1 MVKLFS
7 ELLNLEKLRKKADY
21 NTGTISNAAAWC
33 LYCIVKYFS
42 PKNIMEI
49 GTFIGKSTWAM
60 ARGQDDGYVQDGRI
74 VTCDFSNDINILWV
88 GKTKFKQYKK
98 QSSTDMLNQEKIT
111 PDLVLIDG
119 RLQND
124 DLVLFEKFLSKIQ

>member
-49 GTFIGKSTWAM
+49 GTFIGKALGQWQG
-60 ARGQDDGYVQDGRI
+60 ARTMDM
-74 VTCDFSNDINILWV
+74 
-88 GKTKFKQYKK
+88 YKM
-98 QSSTDMLNQEKIT
+98 DA
-111 PDLVLIDG
+111 
-119 RLQND
+119 
-124 DLVLFEKFLSKIQ
+124 